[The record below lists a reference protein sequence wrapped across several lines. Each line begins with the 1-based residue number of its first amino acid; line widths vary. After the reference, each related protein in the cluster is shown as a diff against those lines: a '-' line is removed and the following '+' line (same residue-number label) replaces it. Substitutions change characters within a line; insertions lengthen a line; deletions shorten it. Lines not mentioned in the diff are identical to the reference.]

1 MQNNT
6 FNFDKCP
13 SSLAALKINC
23 VPYDCKKLEKK
34 GRGKKKKDYKQVLHV
49 FPLSKSSQFTARTLH
64 NHPKASHN
72 KLTPCQFIT

>member
-1 MQNNT
+1 MQSNT
-6 FNFDKCP
+6 FSFDKCP

-34 GRGKKKKDYKQVLHV
+34 GGEEKKIMNKLCM
-49 FPLSKSSQFTARTLH
+49 FFLWASQFTARTLH

-72 KLTPCQFIT
+72 SVTPCQFIA